1 MINSNENSINS
12 KEKMNTYK
20 CACHSM
26 HKDVV
31 QVLNRKLTLTK
42 LKNSRQF
49 FFKSVLTNA

>member
-1 MINSNENSINS
+1 MINSNKNSINS
-12 KEKMNTYK
+12 KKMNTYTR
-20 CACHSM
+20 ACHSM

-49 FFKSVLTNA
+49 FFKSVLTNL